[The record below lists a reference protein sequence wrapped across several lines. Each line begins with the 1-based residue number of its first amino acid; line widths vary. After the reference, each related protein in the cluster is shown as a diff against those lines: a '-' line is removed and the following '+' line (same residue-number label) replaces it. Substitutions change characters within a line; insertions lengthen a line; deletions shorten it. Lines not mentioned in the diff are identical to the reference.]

1 MPRRMSERER
11 GHHAL
16 FPGSF
21 DPVTL
26 GHLDLVRR
34 SQALF
39 GRVSVAVA
47 HNADKPGLFSSGER
61 VSLFRGAVAGIPNVE
76 VLAIEG
82 LVVHAAQRLHC
93 DVIVRGVRSGTD
105 FDYEISMARTNRALL
120 PGVDTVLLAP
130 PPEYAHIS
138 ASLVRQIARM
148 GGDVS
153 SFVPPNVLRALE
165 ERCGP
170 QQTLIPT
177 RNKKKRSP

>member
-1 MPRRMSERER
+1 MPRRMSERAR

-34 SQALF
+34 AQALF

-47 HNADKPGLFSSGER
+47 HNPEKPGLFSAEER
-61 VSLFRGAVAGIPNVE
+61 VQLFRAAVAGIPGVE

-82 LVVHAAQRLHC
+82 LVVDAARRLAC

-120 PGVDTVLLAP
+120 PAVDTVLLAP

-148 GGDVS
+148 GGDAS
-153 SFVPPNVLRALE
+153 SFVPPDVLRALE

-170 QQTLIPT
+170 RQTLIPT
-177 RNKKKRSP
+177 RNRKKRSP

>member
-1 MPRRMSERER
+1 MPRRMSERAR

-34 SQALF
+34 AQALF

-47 HNADKPGLFSSGER
+47 HNPEKPGLFSPAER
-61 VSLFRGAVAGIPNVE
+61 LFRAAVEGIPNVE
-76 VLAIEG
+76 VLEIEG
-82 LVVHAAQRLHC
+82 LVVEAARRLGC

-120 PGVDTVLLAP
+120 PDVDTVLLAP

-138 ASLVRQIARM
+138 ASLVRQIARLS
-148 GGDVS
+148 GDVT
-153 SFVPPNVLRALE
+153 SFVPANVLRALE

>member
-1 MPRRMSERER
+1 MGQPARA
-11 GHHAL
+11 HHAL

-34 SQALF
+34 AQALF
-39 GRVSVAVA
+39 GHVTVAVA
-47 HNADKPGLFSSGER
+47 HHPDKPGLFSASER
-61 VSLFRGAVAGIPNVE
+61 VRLFRGAVEGIPDVE
-76 VLAIEG
+76 VLEIEG
-82 LVVHAAQRLHC
+82 LVVDAAARLAC

-138 ASLVRQIARM
+138 ASLVRQIARL
-148 GGDVS
+148 GGDTS

-165 ERCGP
+165 ERCGRKK
-170 QQTLIPT
+170 TIIPA
-177 RNKKKRSP
+177 RKRR

>member
-1 MPRRMSERER
+1 MSERAR

-34 SQALF
+34 AQALF
-39 GRVSVAVA
+39 GRVSVAIA
-47 HNADKPGLFSSGER
+47 ANPEKTGLFSGRER
-61 VSLFRGAVAGIPNVE
+61 VELFRGAVAGLPGVE
-76 VLAIEG
+76 VLEIEG
-82 LVVHAAQRLHC
+82 LVVEAARKLGC

-120 PGVDTVLLAP
+120 PAIDTVLLAP

-153 SFVPPNVLRALE
+153 SFVPENVLHALE

-170 QQTLIPT
+170 RPTLIPT

>member
-1 MPRRMSERER
+1 MPRRMTERAR
-11 GHHAL
+11 GHHVL

-34 SQALF
+34 AQALF

-47 HNADKPGLFSSGER
+47 HNPEKTGLFTTEER
-61 VSLFRGAVAGIPNVE
+61 VNLFRGAVAGIPNVD

-82 LVVHAAQRLHC
+82 LVVEAARSLGC

-138 ASLVRQIARM
+138 ASLVRQIARL

-153 SFVPPNVLRALE
+153 SFVPPNVLHALE
-165 ERCGP
+165 ERCGTK
-170 QQTLIPT
+170 QTLIPT

>member
-1 MPRRMSERER
+1 MPRRMSERAR

-34 SQALF
+34 AQALF
-39 GRVSVAVA
+39 GRVSVAIA
-47 HNADKPGLFSSGER
+47 HNPEKPGLFSPAER
-61 VSLFRGAVAGIPNVE
+61 VRLFREALEGIPSVE
-76 VLAIEG
+76 VLEIEG
-82 LVVHAAQRLHC
+82 LVVDAARRLHC

-138 ASLVRQIARM
+138 ASLVRQIARL

-153 SFVPPNVLRALE
+153 SFVPHNVLRALE

>member
-1 MPRRMSERER
+1 MPRRMSERAR

-34 SQALF
+34 AQALF

-47 HNADKPGLFSSGER
+47 HHPDKPGLFSPGER
-61 VSLFRGAVAGIPNVE
+61 ASLFRGAVAGIPNVDVVE
-76 VLAIEG
+76 IEG
-82 LVVHAAQRLHC
+82 LVVDAAQRLRC

-153 SFVPPNVLRALE
+153 AFVPPNVLHALE

-170 QQTLIPT
+170 KQTLIPT
-177 RNKKKRSP
+177 RNKRKRSP

>member
-1 MPRRMSERER
+1 MSERAR

-21 DPVTL
+21 DPPTL

-34 SQALF
+34 AQTLF
-39 GRVSVAVA
+39 GRVSIAVA
-47 HNADKPGLFSSGER
+47 RNPEKAGLFTSAER
-61 VSLFRGAVAGIPNVE
+61 VQLFRGAVVGLAGVE
-76 VLAIEG
+76 VLEIDG
-82 LVVHAAQRLHC
+82 LVVEAARSLGC

-105 FDYEISMARTNRALL
+105 FDYEISMARTNRALYAAA
-120 PGVDTVLLAP
+120 DTVLLAP

-153 SFVPPNVLRALE
+153 SFVPANVLHALE
-165 ERCGP
+165 ERCG
-170 QQTLIPT
+170 
-177 RNKKKRSP
+177 RS